1 MVRFGRVGG
10 KGEIISLVWFFVP
23 GEHNKL
29 DSVFRAQVG
38 MTVHAETKKQRDCGQ
53 RTDPSSRE
61 LVLKERTPPVCLP

>member
-1 MVRFGRVGG
+1 MRFGRVGG

-29 DSVFRAQVG
+29 DSVFRARLW
-38 MTVHAETKKQRDCGQ
+38 MTVHAETEKRRDGGQ

-61 LVLKERTPPVCLP
+61 LV